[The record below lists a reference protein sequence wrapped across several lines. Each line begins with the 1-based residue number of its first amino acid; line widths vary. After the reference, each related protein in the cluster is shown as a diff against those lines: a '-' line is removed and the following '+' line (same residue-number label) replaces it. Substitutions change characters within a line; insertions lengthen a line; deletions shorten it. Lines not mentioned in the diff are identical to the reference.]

1 MGFSVLASFA
11 FVTYAVMICVKAANV
26 DMANMLIGG
35 IYTLM
40 SGLVGYYFGTS
51 KSSAD
56 KTRADGGQGCAAT
69 AIGEQF
75 ARSTGRHRNIRSTQQ
90 PTTSVPCL

>member
-1 MGFSVLASFA
+1 MSPFFHNILETIKRDGLQIAVGFSVLASFA
-11 FVTYAVMICVKAANV
+11 FVTYAVIYVKAANV

-56 KTRADGGQGCAAT
+56 KTRLMAGKDA
-69 AIGEQF
+69 
-75 ARSTGRHRNIRSTQQ
+75 QQ
-90 PTTSVPCL
+90 PR